1 MDLIHCYSGKAI
13 KEKLNWL
20 LHDWLR
26 PRTTDIRGFPK
37 VDHSGR
43 SARIVLE
50 QINSAKKKLPLT
62 GVEPS
67 TLGLS
72 VLLTSCLLS
81 LMPYPVLDPIS

>member
-1 MDLIHCYSGKAI
+1 MSSPTGGNFFFAVVKSF
-13 KEKLNWL
+13 ENN
-20 LHDWLR
+20 
-26 PRTTDIRGFPK
+26 RGFPK

-62 GVEPS
+62 GIEPL

-72 VLLTSCLLS
+72 VLLTSCLSCLTP
-81 LMPYPVLDPIS
+81 MLDPIS